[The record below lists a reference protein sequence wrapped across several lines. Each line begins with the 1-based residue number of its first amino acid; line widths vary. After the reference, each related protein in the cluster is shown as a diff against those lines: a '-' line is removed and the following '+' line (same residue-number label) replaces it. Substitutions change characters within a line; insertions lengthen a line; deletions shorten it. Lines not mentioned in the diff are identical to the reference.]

1 MELLLKN
8 VDPKDFALL
17 TDLSKRLGIQVET
30 KIEIVVEKPYNKTV
44 AEDLKEALEE
54 IRLAEASDIELQDAK
69 DLINEL

>member
-8 VDPKDFALL
+8 VDPKDFVLL
-17 TDLSKRLGIQVET
+17 TDLSKRLGIEVET
-30 KIEIVVEKPYNKTV
+30 KAEVVVEKPYNKTM

-54 IRLAEASDIELQDAK
+54 IRLAEASGIELQDAK

>member
-17 TDLSKRLGIQVET
+17 TNLSKRLGIEVET
-30 KIEIVVEKPYNKTV
+30 KAEVVVEKPYNKTV

-54 IRLAEASDIELQDAK
+54 IRLAEASGIELQDAK